1 MPPRKTHGQE
11 YEELGER
18 LAWLRKEVNLS
29 QKDFA
34 EQIGL
39 TQGTYEG
46 YESGTRKATLSFLR
60 LIAEHYEV
68 SIDFLAGRTPDRQL
82 HTAEELYEKWDKEQ
96 EEQNSLSTDEEA
108 VLSLY
113 NQLDDGDK
121 GEIRGEI
128 KGMLK
133 NEKYS
138 IKKEYKNA

>member
-1 MPPRKTHGQE
+1 MSEDKKNHEYQE
-11 YEELGER
+11 FGDR
-18 LAWLRKEVNLS
+18 LKWLRDEENLS
-29 QKDFA
+29 QKALA
-34 EQIGL
+34 EKLGMPQ
-39 TQGTYEG
+39 QTYQG
-46 YESGTRKATLSFLR
+46 YESGIRKVTLQLLKQF
-60 LIAEHYEV
+60 AEYFDV
-68 SIDFLAGRTPDRQL
+68 SIDFLAGRTSDRKL
-82 HTAEELYEKWDKEQ
+82 HTTDEMLDNWDNKQ
-96 EEQNSLSTDEEA
+96 EAQKALSSDEEA